1 MTTPS
6 DEFDPASDDETP
18 TGVSAL
24 EELRERLRPRTL
36 QGAGDPGLTAGER
49 FAIERVQALELQVA
63 TAHRRERELL
73 ELAVKDG
80 NQISELRANAESL
93 SALAARAEAAERSL
107 FEAESRA
114 EGAVRRAELMDSEL
128 MSTRAEVDRLRTRI
142 VELEASL
149 RRALAEIGEGQSP
162 RVASAPEE
170 QARMEDSAERS
181 LELAD
186 RLRLK
191 VVDLE
196 SSLRAVMSGAGEDEA
211 SRLIAERADEEALAA
226 EIQRAAEMAGA
237 SAGAAAEVRLA
248 DLEERLAALDERIAG
263 LSESMVPAEVEDEL
277 AVEPLPDDEA
287 EVEVVVDLREE
298 EDHEPDLMEDL
309 GSEPIKPPAS
319 RWSDWR
325 TT

>member
-1 MTTPS
+1 MTDPS
-6 DEFDPASDDETP
+6 DGSDPTLDADTDH
-18 TGVSAL
+18 GVSGL
-24 EELRERLRPRTL
+24 EELRERLRPRML

-49 FAIERVQALELQVA
+49 FALERVQALELQVA

-80 NQISELRANAESL
+80 NQISELRAQAD
-93 SALAARAEAAERSL
+93 ALRMMAARAEEAERAL
-107 FEAESRA
+107 FEAESRG

-149 RRALAEIGEGQSP
+149 RRALAEIGEGQTG
-162 RVASAPEE
+162 RATVAPEGE
-170 QARMEDSAERS
+170 ARFEDPAERS

-196 SSLRAVMSGAGEDEA
+196 ESLRAVVSDAGEQEA
-211 SRLIAERADEEALAA
+211 SRLIAERADEDEIAA

-237 SAGAAAEVRLA
+237 SATAAAELRLA
-248 DLEERLAALDERIAG
+248 DLEERLTALDARIAG
-263 LSESMVPAEVEDEL
+263 LGDLTAPVEATDESQDAEEDI
-277 AVEPLPDDEA
+277 
-287 EVEVVVDLREE
+287 VVDLRDEA
-298 EDHEPDLMEDL
+298 DEPEVMPEIMDDMT
-309 GSEPIKPPAS
+309 SETIKPPAS